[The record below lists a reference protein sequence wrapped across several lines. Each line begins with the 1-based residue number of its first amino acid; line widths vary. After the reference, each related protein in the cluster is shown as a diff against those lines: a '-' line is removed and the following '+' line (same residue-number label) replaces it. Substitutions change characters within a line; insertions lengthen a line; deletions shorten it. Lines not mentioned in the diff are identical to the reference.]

1 MLRPAVLFLVTLLA
15 VLTLTFDA
23 EARSKR
29 EAAMAAANAAKEDF
43 ASGNEPTLQVGAGNS
58 EAGVTTR
65 RLRARVIEPGSPEGA
80 VLVEGDRWLDGTVTP
95 WSARL
100 DLANSE
106 IIAKR
111 RADFDGRKQL
121 GPTDLVP
128 GQELLVVVEVPS
140 MAIRKV
146 KVFAADG

>member
-1 MLRPAVLFLVTLLA
+1 MSRPALVLAIAAVVLLIQA
-15 VLTLTFDA
+15 SEADA
-23 EARSKR
+23 RNRR

-43 ASGNEPTLQVGAGNS
+43 ASSNSSQRVGASSS
-58 EAGVTTR
+58 EAGVSTR
-65 RLRARVIEPGSPEGA
+65 RLRARVIEPGTPEGA
-80 VLVEGDRWLDGTVTP
+80 VTVEGDRWIDGTDTP

-106 IIAKR
+106 IIARR

-128 GQELLVVVEVPS
+128 GHELLVVVELPS

-146 KVFAADG
+146 KVSAIDG